1 MVKPST
7 SFTEEAAMTS
17 LSTTAKAPQAG
28 PPAHR
33 LTSLIRRRPITS
45 FLVVVFGVVGPALGI
60 PRLAGHS
67 VAPDRLDLVLAALAF
82 VLLFGTAVAITAVA
96 DGRSGV
102 RRLLAGLVHWRIG
115 VSRWLLVVPALTLI
129 IAATTGTLRTPPE
142 GWWQMT
148 VTYLLTGLVGGTL
161 LTNLWEETAWSGF
174 VQHRLM
180 KRHGLLTGSLLTAV
194 PFALLHVPGTF
205 QNTPAAVAMFQV
217 GVLAVL
223 APFLRYLIGAV
234 FIDTGGSILAVGI
247 LHASFNATGT
257 LSAADGGWQFVP
269 ALLVLAGAVAL
280 HRRLRRGS
288 RVERPTERLSPRPE
302 IDATSA

>member
-1 MVKPST
+1 M
-7 SFTEEAAMTS
+7 
-17 LSTTAKAPQAG
+17 
-28 PPAHR
+28 
-33 LTSLIRRRPITS
+33 
-45 FLVVVFGVVGPALGI
+45 
-60 PRLAGHS
+60 
-67 VAPDRLDLVLAALAF
+67 
-82 VLLFGTAVAITAVA
+82 
-96 DGRSGV
+96 
-102 RRLLAGLVHWRIG
+102 
-115 VSRWLLVVPALTLI
+115 
-129 IAATTGTLRTPPE
+129 
-142 GWWQMT
+142 
-148 VTYLLTGLVGGTL
+148 
-161 LTNLWEETAWSGF
+161 N
-174 VQHRLM
+174 
-180 KRHGLLTGSLLTAV
+180 RHGLLTGSLLTAV
-194 PFALLHVPGTF
+194 TFALIHVPGTF